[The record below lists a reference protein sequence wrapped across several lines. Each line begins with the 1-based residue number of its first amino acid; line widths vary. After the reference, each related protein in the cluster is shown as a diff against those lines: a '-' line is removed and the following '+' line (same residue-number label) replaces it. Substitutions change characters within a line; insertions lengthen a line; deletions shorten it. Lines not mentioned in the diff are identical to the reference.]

1 MVEPPNIPDEVLD
14 SLEKQCERG
23 GSPRAFAP
31 LAEAYRLAGGL
42 DAALAVAKRGL
53 EAFPNHLGIR
63 LVLAR
68 ALMDVGDQGAA
79 HAQYRSVLC
88 RDPENQEAAAS
99 LGEREPDAGAAT
111 AIEKPRREHT
121 TLSSELAHL
130 ADLFAAPSGPK
141 DAPPDAIATLT
152 LAEIYARQG
161 ATERAIEI
169 CEAILRRDPDDLEA
183 SARLERY
190 RSEMASLT

>member
-1 MVEPPNIPDEVLD
+1 MAEPLNIPDEVLD

-42 DAALAVAKRGL
+42 DAALTVARRGL
-53 EAFPNHLGIR
+53 EAFPDHLGIR

-68 ALMDVGDQGAA
+68 ILMDVGDQGAA
-79 HAQYRSVLC
+79 HEQYRSVLC
-88 RDPENQEAAAS
+88 RDPGNQEAAAS
-99 LGEREPDAGAAT
+99 LGEREPDVEAAT
-111 AIEKPRREHT
+111 AIEEPRREHT

-130 ADLFAAPSGPK
+130 ADLFATPSGPK

-161 ATERAIEI
+161 ATERAIEV

-190 RSEMASLT
+190 RSEMASLA